1 MQDDEEKGEVM
12 VSELTV
18 IIKDSEKTLRTK
30 HLIYELYTVN
40 QHDPIIKNLIAE
52 AVMDFGAQPESI
64 KVRINLTVE

>member
-1 MQDDEEKGEVM
+1 M

-40 QHDPIIKNLIAE
+40 ENDPIIRNLVQE
-52 AVMDFGAQPESI
+52 AVKAFDAIPESI
-64 KVRINLTVE
+64 KVRINLTIE